1 MPLQIPFVVSRAAKP
16 RDVIHAGFFCLGTCF
31 AHSERNQTSLTSHHD
46 SIKPQ
51 VNNIITRRILY
62 PSSSPIFQPA
72 RRSAAQHPIV
82 CSHLDV
88 SNPRQPPIS
97 CLPVRQRHQAP
108 GTRTCRPAAEKGKT
122 EKIRALKTASPCS
135 NHVAAPPALLHSS
148 SQRSHVRASS
158 SGKGPLRCL
167 GFGTPGHRSSG
178 RLTAMQLPGCRVA
191 RCPLAVRSRRC
202 CFCLLLKIS
211 RFVLGT
217 VQ

>member
-1 MPLQIPFVVSRAAKP
+1 LEIRVPATAPESRGDVPLQIPFVVSRAAKP

-108 GTRTCRPAAEKGKT
+108 GTRTCRPAAEKGKQR
-122 EKIRALKTASPCS
+122 KVGRLKLHRRAPITSPRRPLCCTPRPS
-135 NHVAAPPALLHSS
+135 DHTSGRHPVGKAPCAAWGLVPPATDP
-148 SQRSHVRASS
+148 A
-158 SGKGPLRCL
+158 G
-167 GFGTPGHRSSG
+167 
-178 RLTAMQLPGCRVA
+178 A
-191 RCPLAVRSRRC
+191 
-202 CFCLLLKIS
+202 
-211 RFVLGT
+211 
-217 VQ
+217 